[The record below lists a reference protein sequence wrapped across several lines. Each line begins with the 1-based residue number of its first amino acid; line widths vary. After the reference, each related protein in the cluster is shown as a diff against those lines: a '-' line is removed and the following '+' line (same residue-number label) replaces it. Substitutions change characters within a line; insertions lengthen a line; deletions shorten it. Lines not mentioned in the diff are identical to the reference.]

1 MSNELTKALEI
12 IRNMPVA
19 GKVRETIIAYDAIIG
34 ICAKLYLLDADSLE
48 ELRGMVIT
56 EAARCTDDIQDSR
69 ALRCF
74 EQIIRIY
81 QEE

>member
-12 IRNMPVA
+12 IKNMPVRN
-19 GKVRETIIAYDAIIG
+19 KVKETIIAYDHIIH
-34 ICAKLYLLDADSLE
+34 ICGKLFLMDKATLE
-48 ELRGMVIT
+48 ELRGMIIT
-56 EAARCTDDIQDSR
+56 EAARCNDDQDSR

-81 QEE
+81 QEN